1 MKKWN
6 LAEGLGTTGFLA
18 KNLECGKLLLLTN
31 ICMFLYIS
39 QAPLQLK
46 EGPWIKLVNEIWAKI
61 YAFFRADL

>member
-1 MKKWN
+1 MKKRN

-46 EGPWIKLVNEIWAKI
+46 KGP
-61 YAFFRADL
+61 